1 MEHNLNNTQMENL
14 NEKERV
20 FNYAKDLKLPVLRDE
35 LDDFIT
41 LATDENWSYRG
52 FICQLLAREM
62 EQRIENRRRMRV
74 RIAGFPEL
82 KYLQELV
89 REELPKDAQRAL
101 AELQTLEFIKEGRN
115 IVFCG
120 NPGTGKTHLSIAL
133 GIKACLEG
141 YTVFFTSVPHLLT
154 QIRECR
160 SQKSLR
166 QLELRFQKYDMVICD
181 EFGYVSCDKEGGE
194 LLFNHLSLR
203 AGKKSTIITTN
214 LAFSRWGEIVKDK
227 VLVAAMVDRLTHKA
241 YLINMNGQ
249 SYRVKET
256 QNMLQS
262 HD

>member
-1 MEHNLNNTQMENL
+1 MENL

-20 FNYAKDLKLPVLRDE
+20 FNYAKELKMPVLRDE

-41 LATDENWSYRG
+41 LATDENWSHRTLV
-52 FICQLLAREM
+52 CRLLAREM
-62 EQRIENRRRMRV
+62 EVRIESRRKQRV

-89 REELPKDAQRAL
+89 REELPKDAQTAL
-101 AELQTLEFIKEGRN
+101 PELETLEFIKEGRN

-120 NPGTGKTHLSIAL
+120 NPGTGKTHLSIGL

-203 AGKKSTIITTN
+203 AGKKTTIITTN

-256 QNMLQS
+256 QKMLQS
-262 HD
+262 NEE

>member
-1 MEHNLNNTQMENL
+1 MEELS
-14 NEKERV
+14 EKERIED
-20 FNYAKDLKLPVLRDE
+20 YAKELKISVIKDE

-41 LATDENWSYRG
+41 LGTEQNWTYRTLL
-52 FICQLLAREM
+52 CQLLSKEVALRTENKRK
-62 EQRIENRRRMRV
+62 QRIRR
-74 RIAGFPEL
+74 AGFPEL

-89 REELPKDAQRAL
+89 REELPKEGQL
-101 AELQTLEFIKEGRN
+101 VLPELETLDFIKEGRN

-120 NPGTGKTHLSIAL
+120 NPGTGKTHLSIGL

-141 YTVFFTSVPHLLT
+141 CTVFFTSVPHLLT

-166 QLELRFQKYDMVICD
+166 QLELRFQRYDLVICD

-203 AGKKSTIITTN
+203 AGKKATIITTN
-214 LAFSRWGEIVKDK
+214 LAFDRWGEIVKDK

-241 YLINMNGQ
+241 HLINMNGQ

-256 QNMLQS
+256 EKMLAREAS
-262 HD
+262 L

>member
-1 MEHNLNNTQMENL
+1 MKKIMKEKNHVVPDEVLSKEFLSQFKTEADVSKFLKRLHAQVLEKMLESEMDAHLGYEKNSVSGHNSGN
-14 NEKERV
+14 
-20 FNYAKDLKLPVLRDE
+20 
-35 LDDFIT
+35 
-41 LATDENWSYRG
+41 
-52 FICQLLAREM
+52 
-62 EQRIENRRRMRV
+62 
-74 RIAGFPEL
+74 AGFPEL

-89 REELPKDAQRAL
+89 REELPKDAQTAL
-101 AELQTLEFIKEGRN
+101 PELETLEFIAEGRN

-166 QLELRFQKYDMVICD
+166 QFELRFQRYDMVICD

-194 LLFNHLSLR
+194 ILFNHLSLR
-203 AGKKSTIITTN
+203 AGKKTTIITTN

-227 VLVAAMVDRLTHKA
+227 VLVVAMVDRLTHKA

-256 QNMLQS
+256 QKMLQPNEK
-262 HD
+262 

>member
-1 MEHNLNNTQMENL
+1 MENL
-14 NEKERV
+14 SEKELTTE
-20 FNYAKDLKLPVLRDE
+20 YARELKMAVMRDE

-41 LATDENWSYRG
+41 LGTDQNWSYRTL
-52 FICQLLAREM
+52 IYQILAKEVEVRT
-62 EQRIENRRRMRV
+62 ENRRKQRV
-74 RIAGFPEL
+74 RRAGFPEL

-89 REELPKDAQRAL
+89 REELPKDAQTAL
-101 AELQTLEFIKEGRN
+101 PELETLDFIKEGRN

-120 NPGTGKTHLSIAL
+120 NPGTGKTHLSIGL

-154 QIRECR
+154 QIRECH

-166 QLELRFQKYDMVICD
+166 QMEIRFQRYDMVICD

-203 AGKKSTIITTN
+203 AGKRATIITTN
-214 LAFSRWGEIVKDK
+214 LAFNRWGEIVKDK

-256 QNMLQS
+256 EKMLAREAS
-262 HD
+262 L

>member
-1 MEHNLNNTQMENL
+1 MENL
-14 NEKERV
+14 SEKELTIE
-20 FNYAKDLKLPVLRDE
+20 YARELKMAVMRDE

-41 LATDENWSYRG
+41 LGTDQNWSYRTL
-52 FICQLLAREM
+52 IYQILAKEVEVRT
-62 EQRIENRRRMRV
+62 ENRRKQRV
-74 RIAGFPEL
+74 RRAGFPEL

-89 REELPKDAQRAL
+89 REELPKDAQTAL
-101 AELQTLEFIKEGRN
+101 PELETLDFIKEGRN

-120 NPGTGKTHLSIAL
+120 NPGTGKTHLSIGL

-166 QLELRFQKYDMVICD
+166 QLEIRFQRYDMVICD

-203 AGKKSTIITTN
+203 AGKKATIITTN
-214 LAFSRWGEIVKDK
+214 LAFNRWGEIVKDK

-256 QNMLQS
+256 EKMLAREANL
-262 HD
+262 

>member
-1 MEHNLNNTQMENL
+1 MEKLS
-14 NEKERV
+14 EKELISQ
-20 FNYAKDLKLPVLRDE
+20 YAKELKMAVMRDE
-35 LDDFIT
+35 LDDLINLGTEQNWGYRT
-41 LATDENWSYRG
+41 LIYQILS
-52 FICQLLAREM
+52 REV
-62 EQRIENRRRMRV
+62 ELRTEHRRKQRV
-74 RIAGFPEL
+74 RRAGFPEL
-82 KYLQELV
+82 KYLQELI
-89 REELPKDAQRAL
+89 REELPKEAQTAL
-101 AELQTLEFIKEGRN
+101 PELETMEFIKEGRN

-120 NPGTGKTHLSIAL
+120 NPGTGKTHLSIGL

-166 QLELRFQKYDMVICD
+166 QLEIRFQRYDMVICD

-203 AGKKSTIITTN
+203 AGKKATIITTN
-214 LAFSRWGEIVKDK
+214 LAFNRWGEIVKDK

-256 QNMLQS
+256 EKMLS
-262 HD
+262 KETAI